1 MMNYKEALIYLRDL
15 TKFGMNFGLGR
26 VEELLRRL
34 GDPHKTMEYIHVGG
48 TNGKGSISSMLS
60 AMLTV
65 NGDRPALFTSPHLHS
80 YRERFR
86 IAGEPISYGNVADC
100 LNEIKPHIEAMMGDG
115 FEQPTEFEVNAVLA
129 FYYFAKCGVKNAILE
144 VGMGGEIDATNVI
157 QNTKVAILSN
167 VALEHTEYLGDTKE
181 KICLTKS
188 GIIKKAA
195 HVLSGVTEPELRTL
209 LEKRVK
215 EEGARDIGFTGND
228 FQTTF
233 RRSDAEGQYFDYAD
247 DEVEYKELYLPLQ
260 GLHQVEN
267 AALAIRAARLWGLEE
282 DAIRRGLANTSWPC
296 RLEKVSENPLTIID
310 GAHNDHG
317 MGVLTAY
324 LTSHY
329 SDYEITVLIGM
340 LADKERE
347 KAVALLGPLT
357 DQVVVTRPNSPRAG
371 DFEMIASFFRPYC
384 DYIYLEEKIPA
395 AVDLAKKLAKES
407 AARGKKSLLLI
418 TGSLYMVADARG
430 YLLGIES
437 E

>member
-1 MMNYKEALIYLRDL
+1 MMNYAESLIYLRDL
-15 TKFGMNFGLGR
+15 TKFGVNFGLGR

-34 GDPHKTMEYIHVGG
+34 GDPHRTMEYIHVGG

-60 AMLTV
+60 SMLTV
-65 NGDRPALFTSPHLHS
+65 NGDRPGLFTSPHLHS

-86 IAGEPISYGNVADC
+86 IAGETISHQDVAIC
-100 LNEIKPHIEAMMGDG
+100 LNEIKPHIESMIEDG

-129 FYYFAKCGVKNAILE
+129 FYYFAKCGVKNAVLE

-157 QNTKVAILSN
+157 QNTKIAILSN
-167 VALEHTEYLGDTKE
+167 IALEHTEYLGETKE

-188 GIIKKAA
+188 GIIKKGA
-195 HVLSGVTEPELRTL
+195 HVLSGVTEPDLRDL
-209 LEKRVK
+209 LRRRAK
-215 EEGARDIGFTGND
+215 EEGALDVGFTGSD
-228 FQTTF
+228 FQTEF
-233 RRSDAEGQYFDYAD
+233 VCSDADGQYFDYRD
-247 DEVEYKELYLPLQ
+247 DEAEYKELYLPLQ
-260 GLHQVEN
+260 GLHQVGN
-267 AALAIRAARLWGLEE
+267 AALAIRAARLWGLGENV
-282 DAIRRGLANTSWPC
+282 IREGLKKTFWPC
-296 RLEKVSENPLTIID
+296 RLEKVSEDPLTIID

-317 MGVLTAY
+317 MGVLTSY
-324 LTSHY
+324 LKEHY
-329 SDYEITVLIGM
+329 SDCEITVLIGM

-347 KAVALLGPLT
+347 KAVALLGPLV

-384 DYIYLEEKIPA
+384 HRVYLEEKIPA
-395 AVDLAKKLAKES
+395 AVDLAKQLAHES
-407 AARGKKSLLLI
+407 AKNGKKPLLLI